1 MTNNVSFL
9 SLFVLNLK
17 VNFDDALIVLKL
29 SEIGHIKKIVTDTT
43 THRQITSVYHQTT
56 IHLFK

>member
-9 SLFVLNLK
+9 SLPVLDFK

-29 SEIGHIKKIVTDTT
+29 SEIGHIKKIVTDLT
-43 THRQITSVYHQTT
+43 THRQITSVYH
-56 IHLFK
+56 